1 MFIIYYSSEA
11 KLFPPEAVGRVI
23 DFLPQCEMCD
33 LYNMSND
40 YKANKMTSFSLNF
53 RVRRANSS
61 MCHTQRCLWT
71 ISAHCLAS
79 SEVEA
84 LSREAIHPEN
94 TQCLFRGTGA
104 GMQLYQVELQFF
116 TVLKKSMRFSGL
128 AFLRGTFFDCFYLLM
143 PLKKLL
149 LMQDRISCLGH
160 SGMLSYLF
168 SQRNAFAV
176 TRLNS
181 ALAMQL

>member
-71 ISAHCLAS
+71 ISVHCLAS

-94 TQCLFRGTGA
+94 TPRLFRGTGA

-116 TVLKKSMRFSGL
+116 IVLKKSMRFSGL

-143 PLKKLL
+143 PLKKTPPDAR
-149 LMQDRISCLGH
+149 QDQL
-160 SGMLSYLF
+160 SGAQWY
-168 SQRNAFAV
+168 AF
-176 TRLNS
+176 LPIFPNKMH
-181 ALAMQL
+181 LQLQG